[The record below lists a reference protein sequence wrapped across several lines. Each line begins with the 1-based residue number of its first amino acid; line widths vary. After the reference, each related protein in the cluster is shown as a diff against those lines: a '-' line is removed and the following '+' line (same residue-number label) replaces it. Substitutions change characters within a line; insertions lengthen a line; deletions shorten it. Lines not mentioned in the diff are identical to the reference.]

1 MASALVTIEQ
11 IVEVFGLKEDTYTH
25 NFFRF
30 MDGCDD
36 LAPSGWSCFSRA
48 SYADFVR
55 VVAIAYEQV
64 CALSTDQSLP
74 KSVIDIK
81 RLVKSRVPSHI
92 IDDIVKHGLVV
103 TYSNLYW
110 AVRNGVKHITND
122 PFDDTGEKY
131 LCHVIY
137 RLFIAGHKRNTL
149 TIAHKNDSIFI
160 IESNPYLN
168 TMRKVFLNEL
178 RGNKVERL
186 SLFANI
192 ITFEEAH

>member
-1 MASALVTIEQ
+1 MTSALVTIKQ
-11 IVEVFGLKEDTYTH
+11 IVQFFGLEPDTYTH

-30 MDGCDD
+30 MNVCDD

-64 CALSTDQSLP
+64 CALSTEQSLP
-74 KSVIDIK
+74 ESVIDIT

-103 TYSNLYW
+103 TYTNLYW
-110 AVRNGVKHITND
+110 ALRDDVKHITDD
-122 PFDDTGEKY
+122 PCDVKGEKY
-131 LCHVIY
+131 LSQVIY
-137 RLFIAGHKRNTL
+137 RLFVAGYKSKTL
-149 TIAHKNDSIFI
+149 NIPHDNDYIFI
-160 IESNPYLN
+160 HKDNPYLN

-178 RGNKVERL
+178 RGDKIERL